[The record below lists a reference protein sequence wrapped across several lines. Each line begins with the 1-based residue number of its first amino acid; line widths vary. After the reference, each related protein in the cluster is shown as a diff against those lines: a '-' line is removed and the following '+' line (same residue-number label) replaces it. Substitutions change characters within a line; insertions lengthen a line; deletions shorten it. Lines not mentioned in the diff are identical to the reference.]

1 MILAVDAG
9 SPVPVYEQVRQQVT
23 RMALAG
29 TLAPGQRLPTIRQL
43 ASDLGLAKGTVA
55 RAYEL
60 LEADR
65 IIETQG
71 RKGSFVTEPPT
82 AAAPPMAGTEQ
93 AADLAQAADAL
104 VVVARQ
110 LGLDLTTTHRAIDE
124 AWDRFS

>member
-23 RMALAG
+23 RMAVAG

-43 ASDLGLAKGTVA
+43 ATDLGLAKGTVA

-65 IIETQG
+65 VIETQG
-71 RKGSFVTEPPT
+71 RNGSFVTDLPAP
-82 AAAPPMAGTEQ
+82 APPPVAGTEQ
-93 AADLAQAADAL
+93 AADLAQAAETL
-104 VVVARQ
+104 VIVARQ
-110 LGLDLTTTHRAIDE
+110 LGLGRTAAQQAIND
-124 AWDRFS
+124 AWDRF